1 MAFWQL
7 RPAGA
12 LAAHVEVLWASRR
25 EALPHGLEWLL
36 PSGCADLVIPLHD
49 DAVLRVPHGCIERL
63 RGGVFQGASDAALL
77 RATGGRADVVG
88 VHFRPGGAVA
98 LFGGAAA
105 EAAGLSVAL
114 ADFPGPWAHWRERLM
129 AEAAP
134 PARLRRLE
142 ALLQARLP
150 DARADPVV
158 AAALARL
165 QAGNGLLRIESLRS
179 ESGLGATRF
188 IERFRAQTGLTP
200 KRFARVLRFN
210 RALASLA
217 SPHPPSLAELA
228 LATGHADQAHF
239 AHEFR
244 RFAGVPAARYRPVSP
259 DQPRHLPE
267 RSFLQD
273 TQSRLA

>member
-12 LAAHVEVLWASRR
+12 LAAHVELLWASRR

-49 DAVLRVPHGCIERL
+49 DAVLRAPQGRVERL
-63 RGGVFQGASDAALL
+63 RGGVFQGACDAAVL

-88 VHFRPGGAVA
+88 VHFRPGGAAA
-98 LFGGAAA
+98 LFGGAAI
-105 EAAGLSVAL
+105 EASGQSVAL
-114 ADFPGPWAHWRERLM
+114 ADFPGEWSAWRECLL
-129 AEAAP
+129 AESEP
-134 PARLRRLE
+134 PARLKRLK
-142 ALLQARLP
+142 ALLHARLAG
-150 DARADPVV
+150 ARTDPLV

-165 QAGNGLLRIESLRS
+165 HSSDGRLRIEALCA
-179 ESGLGATRF
+179 ESGLGTTRF

-200 KRFARVLRFN
+200 KRFARLLRFN
-210 RALASLA
+210 RALAALA
-217 SPHPPSLAELA
+217 GAHPPSLAELA

-244 RFAGVPAARYRPVSP
+244 RFAGVSAARYRPASP
-259 DQPRHLPE
+259 DQPRHLPQ

-273 TQSRLA
+273 TGPAPA

>member
-49 DAVLRVPHGCIERL
+49 DAVLRAPRGRIERL

-114 ADFPGPWAHWRERLM
+114 ADFPGPWALWRERLM

-142 ALLQARLP
+142 ALLQTRLAG
-150 DARADPVV
+150 ARADPVV

-165 QAGNGLLRIESLRS
+165 QASDGQLRIEALRA

-200 KRFARVLRFN
+200 KRLARVLRFN
-210 RALASLA
+210 RALAALA
-217 SPHPPSLAELA
+217 GPNPPSLAELA
-228 LATGHADQAHF
+228 LTTGHADQAHF

-244 RFAGVPAARYRPVSP
+244 RFAGVPAARYRPASP

-267 RSFLQD
+267 RRFLQD
-273 TQSRLA
+273 TLPRVA

>member
-49 DAVLRVPHGCIERL
+49 DAVLRAPQGRIERL

-77 RATGGRADVVG
+77 RAG
-88 VHFRPGGAVA
+88 
-98 LFGGAAA
+98 
-105 EAAGLSVAL
+105 
-114 ADFPGPWAHWRERLM
+114 
-129 AEAAP
+129 
-134 PARLRRLE
+134 
-142 ALLQARLP
+142 
-150 DARADPVV
+150 
-158 AAALARL
+158 
-165 QAGNGLLRIESLRS
+165 
-179 ESGLGATRF
+179 SGLGATRF

-200 KRFARVLRFN
+200 KRLARVLRFN
-210 RALASLA
+210 RALAALA
-217 SPHPPSLAELA
+217 GPQPPSLAELA

-244 RFAGVPAARYRPVSP
+244 RFAGVSAARYRPASP
-259 DQPRHLPE
+259 DQPRHVPE
-267 RSFLQD
+267 RRFLQD
-273 TQSRLA
+273 TAPRAA